1 MEPSAM
7 RLHHLIR
14 RARIGTIAAMFA
26 AIPMS
31 VFAQNGQSQF
41 SISLQQ
47 ASAQAAA
54 QLQSE
59 SVRRLSIDDA
69 VTMALEQN
77 LGIRIQRFDPQI
89 QDTSVA
95 QARSFWAPN
104 LTTSFNRNSQTLQ
117 STNTFTGS
125 GASTLNQSFFNQ
137 VIFNQT
143 LRTGAQYSATWS
155 NARTTTTNLSEIFVP
170 RLGSGLNLQFSQ
182 PLMRNFE
189 IDQIRQQVT
198 NSKKSRE
205 LSDIQL
211 GGVITGTLRAVKNAY
226 WDLSYALAN
235 LKTQVQSLELSQQ
248 SLKDEQKRVEIGVR
262 APIDIVQ
269 AQAEVASNEERVIV
283 AEAAIKAA
291 QDNLRALI
299 LDPGTP
305 DFWNVIF
312 EPTDAASF
320 AAQAIDVDAAVRNA
334 LDKRSDVRSAK
345 NSLQQS
351 DVNIKYYRN
360 QVKPDVNANV
370 SYITTAAGGVQLSQV
385 DLAAAAL
392 GNSISRSVVSER
404 GFG

>member
-14 RARIGTIAAMFA
+14 RARIATIAAMFT
-26 AIPMS
+26 AISVS

-41 SISLQQ
+41 SISLQRP
-47 ASAQAAA
+47 SAQAAA
-54 QLQSE
+54 QPQAE
-59 SVRRLSIDDA
+59 SVRRLSIDEA
-69 VTMALEQN
+69 VTLAMEQN

-143 LRTGAQYSATWS
+143 LPTGAQYSATWS
-155 NARTTTTNLSEIFVP
+155 NSRTTTTNLSEIFVP

-189 IDQIRQQVT
+189 IDQIRQQVA

-211 GGVITGTLRAVKNAY
+211 GGSSLETLRAVRNAY
-226 WDLSYALAN
+226 WDLSVCDRQPENAAA
-235 LKTQVQSLELSQQ
+235 VAGAVAAVAE
-248 SLKDEQKRVEIGVR
+248 G
-262 APIDIVQ
+262 
-269 AQAEVASNEERVIV
+269 QAEAGRDRHAWRRSTSCRRRP
-283 AEAAIKAA
+283 KW
-291 QDNLRALI
+291 RA
-299 LDPGTP
+299 T
-305 DFWNVIF
+305 
-312 EPTDAASF
+312 
-320 AAQAIDVDAAVRNA
+320 
-334 LDKRSDVRSAK
+334 KSA
-345 NSLQQS
+345 
-351 DVNIKYYRN
+351 
-360 QVKPDVNANV
+360 
-370 SYITTAAGGVQLSQV
+370 
-385 DLAAAAL
+385 
-392 GNSISRSVVSER
+392 
-404 GFG
+404 